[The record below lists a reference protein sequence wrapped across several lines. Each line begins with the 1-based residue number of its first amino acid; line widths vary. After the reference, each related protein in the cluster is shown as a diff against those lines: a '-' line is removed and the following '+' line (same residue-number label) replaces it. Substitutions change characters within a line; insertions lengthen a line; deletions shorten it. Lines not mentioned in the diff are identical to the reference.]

1 MLFQSQGQTLDEVL
15 LDFGEKPM
23 IQYGLFYTAMSRVKT
38 GESLYIK
45 NFNEKYVKANPLV
58 EPKKAAMELCSR
70 YQFKKVYL
78 DEEIF
83 DKNEEIK
90 IGYINIRGLLK
101 GKSLEFINN
110 DRNLQQLS
118 YLVVAETW
126 LDDSTTPGYLTEHL
140 SNWKVAYR
148 SDAKDGRQHMGLLLL
163 KGQSASGQI
172 NMRILNE
179 HRWRKRNSV
188 MAQILVVIFE
198 EYLLQTSFVYI
209 NKTPTDAEMTRL
221 CDVCKY
227 SHLVI
232 GDLNL
237 DISRDGDQGKLSAL
251 CGQTRSRILKEITTD
266 QFSQLDHILL
276 NENVWPDSFSTSFS
290 QFTSDHK
297 TVTVRLPNLITRNKF
312 SNKFKQRLHFDQ
324 SKETIIGQKRKAEPC
339 SQSPKKP
346 RPSEKSRK
354 RRSGEIDADNTPAK
368 TSRRVPVHETV
379 PTLSQEMLTVINN
392 VYRLPDDS
400 IVSEYGTWFITKREI
415 ASLKGLT
422 WLTSDV
428 IDFMFNLISQN
439 SESTHAFTLN
449 FSLMLARNDHETMGH
464 FTDGF
469 DIFTKMKILL
479 PVHTG
484 DHWSCVGVDMQQ
496 KKIIYYDS
504 LGRENNVRQLIFHLI
519 NN

>member
-1 MLFQSQGQTLDEVL
+1 MSFQSQGQTLDEVL

-126 LDDSTTPGYLTEHL
+126 LDDSTTREYLTEHL
-140 SNWKVAYR
+140 SNWEVAYR
-148 SDAKDGRQHMGLLLL
+148 SDAEDGRQHMGLLLL
-163 KGQSASGQI
+163 MGQSASGQI

-354 RRSGEIDADNTPAK
+354 RKSEEINVEISPSK
-368 TSRRVPVHETV
+368 TSRHAPVHETV
-379 PTLSQEMLTVINN
+379 PLLSEDMLTVIND
-392 VYRLPDDS
+392 VYRQPDDS
-400 IVSEYGTWFITKREI
+400 IVGDQYGLYITRREMVC
-415 ASLKGLT
+415 LRGLN

-428 IDFMFNLISQN
+428 IDFMFRMIAKN
-439 SESTHAFTLN
+439 SDSTHAFTIN
-449 FSLMLARNDHETMGH
+449 FSQLLDHEDHATVSH
-464 FTDGF
+464 YTNRL
-469 DIFTKMKILL
+469 DIFTKKKILL
-479 PVHTG
+479 PVHTP
-484 DHWSCVGVDMQQ
+484 DHWSCVGIDIQQ
-496 KKIIYYDS
+496 KTIIYFDS